1 MTSTARNTL
10 PTNSLNFDKIKT
22 MSIAYGFDP
31 NISPIYEDDGDTCH
45 SVHFSSADTPRK
57 SGRVTQNNQTMGTSR
72 IDMSSSGEFHQ
83 FHQECAPEA
92 TTGISDEIV
101 EESEFGREEQDLDE
115 TVPETRVQEDVDND
129 ENVPESVGFL
139 ANTFIVLSAG
149 CCLPIRLHLKKKL
162 IEMGAEV
169 QTSVDDRTTHIV
181 VDRYADETVV
191 GMAMA
196 RRPSPPLMVD
206 IKWIQECLDQRQKC
220 REAEYS
226 MQGLRYL
233 KQTCRRLSSFREPS
247 PLDND
252 DEETFWEDM
261 DNPAPTDPVKL
272 LEEIRKLSERLDALL
287 NYEPVIRFEYHS
299 PDCPT
304 RAHQLRRHSASR
316 NPFNLAP
323 DDVRQLLTSISSG
336 TIIRRRRS
344 FTGFHLEHREP
355 RNNILE
361 VQKDNR
367 DVREIWEKPKRS
379 RNQKNPPRKAPV
391 KTVNDMRKTMGADL
405 TTIRNT
411 LGKNANLNRVRT
423 PAKKTTKEKK
433 KPASRTKMEPVRVD
447 DDSDIESALASLS
460 ISGRPQSSRR
470 RLLDNS
476 DSVQILDK
484 RPLVPT
490 ASNVINRLQKRSEE
504 EDDDFISDVSAFVQ
518 NKNRTK
524 SRNLAEEVDEMEE
537 DERRNEVVFT
547 GFSKDSEIEKKLK
560 RIVRR
565 FRLNVA
571 TEIDDNRTLCVV
583 SRHGKRTLV
592 VLKAICLNVPI
603 VKPQWLEESFE
614 DSQLLASDDYVYDEW
629 LQIRNYRI
637 FENFHWKI
645 WVSPECTPDA
655 KDLTWM
661 IQKCGGKTTL
671 HLHKADLAIAPE
683 SWVLPEI
690 HVMHIEVATPL
701 FLIDSISMAAL
712 QSYKDYMER

>member
-1 MTSTARNTL
+1 
-10 PTNSLNFDKIKT
+10 

-31 NISPIYEDDGDTCH
+31 NISPIYEDDGDTSH

-57 SGRVTQNNQTMGTSR
+57 SGRVNNQTMGNSR
-72 IDMSSSGEFHQ
+72 IETLEDFHE

-101 EESEFGREEQDLDE
+101 EESELVELEE
-115 TVPETRVQEDVDND
+115 TVPEIENVD
-129 ENVPESVGFL
+129 ENVPESVGYL
-139 ANTFIVLSAG
+139 EGTYIVLSAG
-149 CCLPIRLHLKKKL
+149 CCIPIRLHLKKKL

-169 QTSVDDRTTHIV
+169 QKTVDHQTTHIV
-181 VDRYADETVV
+181 VDRYADEASVSV
-191 GMAMA
+191 AMK

-226 MQGLRYL
+226 MQELRYL

-247 PLDND
+247 PLANED

-261 DNPAPTDPVKL
+261 ENPAPTDPHKL

-304 RAHQLRRHSASR
+304 RAHQLRRQSASR

-323 DDVRQLLTSISSG
+323 GDVRKLLTNISTG
-336 TIIRRRRS
+336 TTIRRRRS

-355 RNNILE
+355 TNDIIE
-361 VQKDNR
+361 VQKTNR
-367 DVREIWEKPKRS
+367 DVRETWEKPKRG
-379 RNQKNPPRKAPV
+379 RNPKNVQKKAAQKV
-391 KTVNDMRKTMGADL
+391 VNDMRKTMAADL
-405 TTIRNT
+405 THIRNT
-411 LGKNANLNRVRT
+411 LGKNADLNRART
-423 PAKKTTKEKK
+423 PAKKTQKEKK
-433 KPASRTKMEPVRVD
+433 KPSSRTKMEPVRVD
-447 DDSDIESALASLS
+447 DDSDIQSALASLT

-470 RLLDNS
+470 LLQNDSNS
-476 DSVQILDK
+476 IQIIER

-504 EDDDFISDVSAFVQ
+504 EDDDFISDVSAFIQ
-518 NKNRTK
+518 NKSKNRGTY
-524 SRNLAEEVDEMEE
+524 RNLAEEIDEMEE
-537 DERRNEVVFT
+537 EELLRNGVIFT
-547 GFSKDSEIEKKLK
+547 GFSKDSPIEKKLK
-560 RIVRR
+560 SIVRR

-571 TEIDDNRTLCVV
+571 TEIDDRRTLCVV

-592 VLKAICLNVPI
+592 VLKAICSNVPI

-614 DSQLLASDDYVYDEW
+614 DSQLLSSEDYVYDEW
-629 LQIRNYRI
+629 LQIRNNRI
-637 FENFHWKI
+637 FENFHWKMWI
-645 WVSPECTPDA
+645 SPECTPDA
-655 KDLTWM
+655 EDLVWM
-661 IQKCGGKTTL
+661 VQKCGGKTTR
-671 HLHKADLAIAPE
+671 HLHNADLVIAPE

-690 HVMHIEVATPL
+690 HVMHMEVVTPL

-712 QSYKDYMER
+712 QSYKDYMEI